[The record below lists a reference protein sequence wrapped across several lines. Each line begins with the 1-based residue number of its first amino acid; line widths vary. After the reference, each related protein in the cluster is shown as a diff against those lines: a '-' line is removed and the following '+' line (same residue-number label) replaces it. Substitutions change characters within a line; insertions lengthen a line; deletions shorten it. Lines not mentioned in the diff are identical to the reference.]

1 MTKRHQKFISNKE
14 AADLNLP
21 LKRGNIRE
29 DGFIFRRYYIS
40 GISGNVCE
48 VWQSKEAKEKE
59 RIRRRE
65 AQKRRAKDKPPRMEY
80 LSAKERDELGLPLR
94 FGDTREDGFRFRY
107 YYKRNNSINELW
119 LNKASFQEVLQRKRT
134 TSNKK
139 RLSNRDYVRRVKMFL
154 GCSIC
159 GYKKHPD
166 ALHFDHLNP
175 TEKVREISKFHTS
188 SRGALKKEMKKCRV
202 LCANCHAEHTAKQLK
217 NGII

>member
-1 MTKRHQKFISNKE
+1 MIKRHKKFISNE
-14 AADLNLP
+14 GAAELGLP
-21 LKRGNIRE
+21 LMRGDTRE

-40 GISGNVCE
+40 GITDNICE

-59 RIRRRE
+59 RIRRLE
-65 AQKRRAKDKPPRMEY
+65 AQKRRAKDKPPRMKY

-94 FGDTREDGFRFRY
+94 FGDTREDGFRFRH

-119 LNKASFQEVLQRKRT
+119 INKTSFQKALQRKRT

-139 RLSNRDYVRRVKMFL
+139 RLSNRNYVRRVKMFL

-159 GYKKHPD
+159 GYKKHPY

-175 TEKVREISKFHTS
+175 TEKVREISKFHSS
-188 SRGALKKEMKKCRV
+188 SRCAIKKEMRKCRV
-202 LCANCHAEHTAKQLK
+202 LCANCHAEHTAKQME
-217 NGII
+217 NGVI

>member
-21 LKRGNIRE
+21 LKRGDIRE

-59 RIRRRE
+59 RIKRLE
-65 AQKRRAKDKPPRMEY
+65 AQRRRAKDKPPRVKY

-94 FGDTREDGFRFRY
+94 FGDTREDGFRFRQ

-119 LNKASFQEVLQRKRT
+119 INETSFQKVVQRKRT
-134 TSNKK
+134 TSK
-139 RLSNRDYVRRVKMFL
+139 RKRVSNRNYVRRVKMFL

-175 TEKVREISKFHTS
+175 AEKVRDISKFHTC

-202 LCANCHAEHTAKQLK
+202 LCANCHAEHTAKQIE
-217 NGII
+217 NGVI

>member
-1 MTKRHQKFISNKE
+1 MTKRHQKFISNEE

-119 LNKASFQEVLQRKRT
+119 LNKASFQEVVQRKRT

-175 TEKVREISKFHTS
+175 TEKVREISKFHSS